1 MPPIVSGVISLLK
14 AAEGWLLALIPLG
27 AGLMLGYHGLMK
39 AMAGGDPMA
48 AETHNRSMKSTIVA
62 AAIAEAAMGT
72 VAFVLPYFKG

>member
-1 MPPIVSGVISLLK
+1 MPPIVSGVMNLLQ

-39 AMAGGDPMA
+39 AMAGGDGMA
-48 AETHNRSMKSTIVA
+48 VETHNKAMKNTIIA

-72 VAFVLPYFKG
+72 VAFILPYFKG